1 MEILRLWLFANDGV
15 TENAKKMLI
24 ENNILW
30 STRENLDGLLKYLNL
45 SKLPE
50 L

>member
-15 TENAKKMLI
+15 TENARNMLL
-24 ENNILW
+24 ENIIL
-30 STRENLDGLLKYLNL
+30 STRENLDALLKYLNL